1 MAYKSFNSLR
11 HYKEAIGKESINK
24 AIVNVCSLVSKRI
37 QKPISVSNYSF
48 DYTNASGDFTG
59 VLCPVGK
66 DQAIRF
72 NWKLNGNSANV
83 ESISFWLSLK
93 KINPTHELNTEKIP
107 LVKLIDIISEIFLTG
122 KSGTYSILSETLKMK
137 EDVNILSQTKGQ
149 VSVDISK
156 TLSAWAT
163 DVFNSSNN
171 FTKALEEYRMKDLFT
186 NYMNWYNE
194 LPEKDLDR
202 YKFVNQSTFLNYLG
216 KYMNQNGIENKFSRK
231 VQVSRASAEMMKVE
245 KSKEKDFK
253 DMLYSLTAEDKFTML
268 EAMVRSVAKG
278 IRPGFM
284 VIGREGTTKTTHVV
298 EALEKENVSYVPVS
312 GGGAKN
318 ARALFEILA
327 KHNKK
332 GRIILFDDADTILS
346 DKSCINMLKTATD
359 TTQAYGGKRIIS
371 YVDNKHTVNATKNKA
386 QIVFES
392 GIIIIS
398 NLPKQKIDKALQ
410 SRLTPL
416 EISFSKEEMLDLLKN
431 KLESIYP
438 DIPINYKL
446 DVWNFINEELYNISD
461 LDFRRF
467 MSAVA
472 WRVSYGN
479 DPSWKRIVYN
489 QLR

>member
-37 QKPISVSNYSF
+37 QKPISVPNYSF

-253 DMLYSLTAEDKFTML
+253 DMLYDLTAEDKFNML
-268 EAMVRSVAKG
+268 KAMVRSVAKG
-278 IRPGFM
+278 VRPGFM
-284 VIGREGTTKTTHVV
+284 VIGKSGVGKTNSTVQTLDEEG
-298 EALEKENVSYVPVS
+298 VSYVPIS
-312 GGGAKN
+312 GAIKN
-318 ARALFEILA
+318 ARALFEVLA

-332 GRIILFDDADTILS
+332 GRIILFDDSDSMLRNKECVNIL
-346 DKSCINMLKTATD
+346 KSATD
-359 TTQAYGGKRIIS
+359 TTEAYGGKRIVT
-371 YVDNKHTVNATKNKA
+371 YVDNKHTVGATKNKA

-392 GIIIIS
+392 GIILIA
-398 NLPKQKIDKALQ
+398 NLPKNKIDDALQ

-416 EISFSKEEMLDLLKN
+416 EIDMDKSEMLDYIKT
-431 KLESIYP
+431 KLEDVLP
-438 DIPINYKL
+438 EIPMNYKV
-446 DVWNFINEELYNISD
+446 DVWNFINNEIANIRD
-461 LDFRRF
+461 IDFRRF

-472 WRVSYGN
+472 WRVSFDTN
-479 DPSWKRIVYN
+479 PAWKKVVYN
-489 QLR
+489 ELR